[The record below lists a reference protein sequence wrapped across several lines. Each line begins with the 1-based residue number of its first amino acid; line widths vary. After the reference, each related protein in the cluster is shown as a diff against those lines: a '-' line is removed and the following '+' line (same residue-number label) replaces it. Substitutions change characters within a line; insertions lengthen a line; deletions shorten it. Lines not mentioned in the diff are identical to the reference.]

1 MKDLEFIEKC
11 TNEQRCVLADIL
23 ERDDWYT
30 QIKNR
35 TVSAEEIYEL
45 LQKRSS
51 TIFTSIKTYKEIL
64 LKVAAE
70 CNVPKCSAN
79 MSVIDLENEFLINF
93 TEHTW
98 HSLSDEDKT
107 FLLKDTEFGDNDN
120 QEDVAFIRQ
129 IFCENNGESIKWVRF
144 FYDKLSMPQHTT
156 PAITDPPV
164 LFHPLVNVVATGIK
178 KTLLIN
184 YELLYY
190 ACWCIALLRR
200 IDVSQ

>member
-1 MKDLEFIEKC
+1 MKDLEFIEGC

-23 ERDDWYT
+23 KRDDWRRHIGTY
-30 QIKNR
+30 R
-35 TVSAEEIYEL
+35 TVSAEEIYKL

-93 TEHTW
+93 TEQAW
-98 HSLSDEDKT
+98 RSLSDEDKS
-107 FLLKDTEFGDNDN
+107 FLLENTEFSDNDN
-120 QEDVAFIRQ
+120 KEDFAFIRE
-129 IFCENNGESIKWVRF
+129 IFCANKRESIKWVRF
-144 FYDKLSMPQHTT
+144 FYDKLSMPQHI
-156 PAITDPPV
+156 AIAVMPPV
-164 LFHPLVNVVATGIK
+164 LFPPLAYAVAQGIK
-178 KTLLIN
+178 KTLSIN
-184 YELLYY
+184 YEVLYY

-200 IDVSQ
+200 IEQ